1 MKIITVSILWII
13 VLMLVLLGCSE
24 KEQSKNT
31 VDEVKSEHLVN
42 VRHVN
47 TVMTI
52 EAINLEERL
61 FTLRYAEGNTIVLK
75 ADPKIPDIEKIK
87 IGDEVEV
94 KYIKSLVVFVTSP
107 DSSRP
112 PISEK
117 KTVRAE
123 IEDGK
128 PAEYIID
135 VIEKVSTVMAI
146 DHEKREAILKDSEGH
161 LHEVDIHDQ
170 VDNIE
175 SVSVGDQIIYHS
187 TETIA
192 VHLVKV

>member
-1 MKIITVSILWII
+1 M
-13 VLMLVLLGCSE
+13 
-24 KEQSKNT
+24 
-31 VDEVKSEHLVN
+31 
-42 VRHVN
+42 RHVN

-52 EAINLEERL
+52 KDIYLAERL
-61 FTLRYAEGNTIVLK
+61 FTLQYAEGNTIVLR
-75 ADPKIPDIEKIK
+75 AEPNLPDVENII

-94 KYIKSLVVFVTSP
+94 KYSKSLLVFVTSP
-107 DSSRP
+107 DSKRP
-112 PISEK
+112 PVREK

-128 PAEYIID
+128 PVEYIID
-135 VIEKVSTVMAI
+135 VVEKVSTVLAI
-146 DHEKREAILKDSEGH
+146 DHEKREAILRDSEGY

-170 VDNIE
+170 VENLE
-175 SVSVGDQIIYHS
+175 SLSVGDQIIYYS